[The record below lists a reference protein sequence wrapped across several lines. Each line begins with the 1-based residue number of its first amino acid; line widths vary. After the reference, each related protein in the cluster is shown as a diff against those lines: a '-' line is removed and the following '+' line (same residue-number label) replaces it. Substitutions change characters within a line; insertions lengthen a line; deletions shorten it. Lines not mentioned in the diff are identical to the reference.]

1 MRFTLKSDSRRTAL
15 IKKNIAASFLIKGG
29 LVLVQ
34 LLSVPLTLHT
44 LGVYENGIWLTIS
57 SMLLWIDNLDVGLGN
72 GLRNK
77 LAACLAVG
85 DNIGARRAVS
95 STLAMLVII
104 VVPVAALLLL
114 LIHFA
119 DTYTFLNVDSARV
132 GTLDLVLS
140 VSAVFVCSTFIL
152 KFVGNFYMGMQLPA
166 VSNLLGMLG
175 QTLALLGTLAV
186 YLSGSRS
193 MLLVAVANTVAPLLV
208 YAVAFPVTFC
218 RRYPALRP
226 SLRYVDRE
234 SVRSLFGTGVQFF
247 VLQISGL
254 VLFQLTNLLI
264 SRYFTPAMVTPYQI
278 SYRYFSVVQLLFYII
293 CMPFWTATTDAYNRG
308 DYAWIRR
315 SNRML
320 NRLVAGL
327 AALTALMV
335 VAAPVAFAL
344 WVGKGTEIPF
354 DMTVIVALYVLILTV
369 SMRYSYILNG
379 FGFLRMQLVMT
390 VSAAIVYIPLSV
402 GVCRLTHDIRGLL
415 LVMCLVNIPGLVVNY
430 VQYRRVVTKR
440 AAGIWLK

>member
-1 MRFTLKSDSRRTAL
+1 MRFSLKSDNRRTAL

-57 SMLLWIDNLDVGLGN
+57 SMLLWIDNLDIGLGN

-77 LAACLAVG
+77 LAESLAVG
-85 DNIGARRAVS
+85 DTCGARRAVS
-95 STLAMLVII
+95 STLAMLVAL
-104 VVPVAALLLL
+104 VLPVAVALLL
-114 LIHFA
+114 LIHSA
-119 DTYTFLNVDSARV
+119 DTYSFLNVDSARV
-132 GTLDLVLS
+132 GGLDAVLS

-152 KFVGNFYMGMQLPA
+152 KFVGNVYMGMQLPA
-166 VSNLLGMLG
+166 VSNLLGMAG
-175 QTLALLGTLAV
+175 QTLALLGTFAV

-193 MLLVAVANTVAPLLV
+193 MLLVAVANTAAPLLV

-218 RRYPALRP
+218 RRYPELRP
-226 SLRYVDRE
+226 SLRYVDWE
-234 SVRSLFGTGVQFF
+234 SMLGLFKTGVQFF
-247 VLQISGL
+247 VLQMSGL

-278 SYRYFSVVQLLFYII
+278 AYRYFCVVQLLFYII
-293 CMPFWTATTDAYNRG
+293 CMPYWTATTDAYKKG
-308 DYAWIRR
+308 DYAWIRQ
-315 SNRML
+315 SNRSL
-320 NRLVAGL
+320 NRLMCGL
-327 AALTALMV
+327 AVLTVLMV
-335 VAAPVAFAL
+335 LLSPVAYAL
-344 WVGKGTEIPF
+344 WVGKGTEIPA

-379 FGFLRMQLVMT
+379 FGILRLQLVMT
-390 VSAAIVYIPLSV
+390 VTAAIIYIPLSV

-415 LVMCLVNIPGLVVNY
+415 LVMCLVNTPGLVVNY
-430 VQYRRVVTKR
+430 IQYRRVLAQR